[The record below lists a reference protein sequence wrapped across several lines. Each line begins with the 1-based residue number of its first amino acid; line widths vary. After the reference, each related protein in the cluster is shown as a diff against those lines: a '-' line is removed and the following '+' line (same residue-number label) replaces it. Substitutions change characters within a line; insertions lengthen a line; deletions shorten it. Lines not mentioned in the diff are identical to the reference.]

1 MLATQTIR
9 TSKILSF
16 SDTHAYETVIVMPS
30 IRMTLA
36 QRAADVMVGRTEAG
50 GLLVLAEDDC
60 RLGFVATANFV
71 YSKTASRYFCYAA
84 QDAFAGYYWLEMALE
99 SMRKEHAGLL
109 AFNDGR
115 FFGRLAAFGLADRQW
130 VDTLY
135 GGKALFY
142 PQYKKTY
149 CDTELTDLA
158 RMTGKLAYNP
168 HSMLIEIDYGKHH
181 GQSAK
186 SAANT
191 IRYTAP
197 GATDADGVLYVVR
210 ALGGFDGH
218 VAPFVPAIGP
228 VEHVMKARQ
237 AAGRGWPGTE

>member
-1 MLATQTIR
+1 MLATQRIK
-9 TSKILSF
+9 TSEILSF
-16 SDTHAYETVIVMPS
+16 NDTQAYETVIVMPS

-36 QRAADVMVGRTEAG
+36 QKAADVMVGRTEAG

-71 YSKTASRYFCYAA
+71 YSKTLSRYFCYAA

-99 SMRKEHAGLL
+99 TMQKEKAGLL

-115 FFGRLAAFGLADRQW
+115 FFGRLAAFGLVDRQW
-130 VDTLY
+130 TAALY

-181 GQSAK
+181 RQSAK

-191 IRYTAP
+191 IRYAAP
-197 GATDADGVLYVVR
+197 AATDADGVLYVIR
-210 ALGGFDGH
+210 ALDGFDGK
-218 VAPFVPAIGP
+218 VAPFVPEIGP
-228 VEHVMKARQ
+228 VEHVLKARR
-237 AAGRGWPGTE
+237 AAGRPVPG